1 MVIKQQNMKIIQIA
15 LTKFKFSLLDRTDY
29 YCSLLRN
36 KIKKEKTFPN
46 GKYYETKERI
56 KYFEINFEV
65 AINNR

>member
-1 MVIKQQNMKIIQIA
+1 M
-15 LTKFKFSLLDRTDY
+15 LDRTDY